1 LAKFGKPHTSS
12 QNEGIHAHPK
22 QLPALLGPDC
32 LRYWDL
38 ADHIRINDAIALWCG
53 AYSTRNWTTIPRG
66 SGQ

>member
-1 LAKFGKPHTSS
+1 MPTL
-12 QNEGIHAHPK
+12 NN
-22 QLPALLGPDC
+22 C

-66 SGQ
+66 SGQRFHDNLDTH